1 MKDKFFKLI
10 IMALLMLA
18 FSACIESSGYFL
30 DDDFVEES
38 YEVIVNDEE
47 SYEVIV
53 NDEEELYEVIIIDE
67 EEKDTDSPE
76 LINVGIPPYGIR
88 LYFAYDGINW
98 SSHLQYRIIDL
109 SQVESYYEV
118 FSRDSR
124 SRYVFMT
131 DIAVYDF
138 RVLRISRNLYFTT
151 ENADKGERLYHVR
164 DTLYH
169 LHKFTP
175 DMPFVISG
183 VYMGCIFAESGFS
196 FVDTHGI
203 TRYFLIH
210 GDASTDRIIIAEF

>member
-18 FSACIESSGYFL
+18 FSACIESPGYFL
-30 DDDFVEES
+30 YDDFA
-38 YEVIVNDEE
+38 
-47 SYEVIV
+47 
-53 NDEEELYEVIIIDE
+53 EELYEVVIDDEELYEVVIDDE
-67 EEKDTDSPE
+67 EEKDADSPE

-98 SSHLQYRIIDL
+98 NPNLHYRIIDL
-109 SQVESYYEV
+109 SQIESYYEV

-124 SRYVFMT
+124 SRSVFMT

-138 RVLRISRNLYFTT
+138 RVLRISRNENFTRGSI
-151 ENADKGERLYHVR
+151 DKGERLYHVR

-169 LHKFTP
+169 LHKLTP

-196 FVDTHGI
+196 FVDIHGI

-210 GDASTDRIIIAEF
+210 GDARTDRTIIAEF